1 MARNVDS
8 RIVPPGEIGG
18 RPIWK
23 QYCTMKTTRSVD
35 NLLAEIAAKGWS
47 LNNLFQLADGMW
59 RANLRVITEDRAQT
73 RTYFHEYADA
83 SSAADALAAAIFNMQ
98 SRLLGKHDTAGI
110 ATVDYTPAVKRAMTE
125 NQFARAELQKALK
138 AYRHE

>member
-23 QYCTMKTTRSVD
+23 QYCTMKTTRS
-35 NLLAEIAAKGWS
+35 AKGWS